1 MMHVIENRILQE
13 QLLQEAFL
21 DSVKDYAK
29 EKYNKTITI
38 INDWKDL
45 AVIMG
50 KVISD
55 PTVLSRFADDV
66 WKNFKDTTFKKLT
79 SLLEKIGLND
89 LIIKIKSV
97 VDKITNLDGWKK
109 FLAATGIGAM
119 VNYVVEKMAGLAPD
133 AIKVF
138 LQNYVSEKGLG
149 EILSKLTDFKSY
161 VGWLQPIIKGVDM
174 LYDVLKS
181 SINRFKS
188 QANLFTQSINLIK
201 KENMSPKDKI
211 KEKLT
216 AKLKQEMSMTGTGAS
231 VTPGVGA
238 GVATKYAFGKRDNKG
253 TPSDWKSAPS
263 IPNRKSKAMDYKEL
277 WEIERD
283 QEVKIT
289 SGQYVGN
296 TAIVH
301 DFDSEKDNA
310 SGDDWVDVLI
320 GSKKEKKTVKAS
332 ELKPLKEMDVQNS
345 TTDEILT
352 YLQAAKQNGTLSPDA
367 QEVFLQWMNTP
378 GASREEIIKVL
389 KKLTG
394 MYLKERSVN
403 ENSSELKIGDK
414 VKYENQDWE
423 IENIFDKQYRLKSL
437 KGLPS
442 VNVLKSVVKKDNSS
456 NESINEGYAKFRNE
470 TKMRSKPDQFHQ
482 AVKQVKQKM
491 NEINRIFEYVDRLK
505 SELSEGEEL
514 KYKKYTENA
523 FSQIKESAKQLFL
536 KSTKLK

>member
-1 MMHVIENRILQE
+1 MMYVIENRILQE

-29 EKYNKTITI
+29 EKYSKAITT

-45 AVIMG
+45 AVVMG

-66 WKNFKDTTFKKLT
+66 WKNFKDTIFKKLT
-79 SLLEKIGLND
+79 VLLERMGLND
-89 LIIKIKSV
+89 LITKIKSV

-109 FLAATGIGAM
+109 FLAAAGIGAM
-119 VNYVVEKMAGLAPD
+119 VNYVVEKMAGLAPS
-133 AIKVF
+133 AIKTF

-188 QANLFTQSINLIK
+188 QANLFTQQINLIK
-201 KENMSPKDKI
+201 KENMLPKDKI

-216 AKLKQEMSMTGTGAS
+216 TKLKQEMSMTGTGAS

-238 GVATKYAFGKRDNKG
+238 GVATKYAFGKTNK
-253 TPSDWKSAPS
+253 TKPSGWKDAPS
-263 IPNRKSKAMDYKEL
+263 IPNRPSKAMDYKEL
-277 WEIERD
+277 WEEINE
-283 QEVKIT
+283 
-289 SGQYVGN
+289 
-296 TAIVH
+296 
-301 DFDSEKDNA
+301 DS
-310 SGDDWVDVLI
+310 S
-320 GSKKEKKTVKAS
+320 
-332 ELKPLKEMDVQNS
+332 
-345 TTDEILT
+345 TDEILT

-367 QEVFLQWMNTP
+367 QEVLLQWMNTP

-389 KKLTG
+389 RKLTG
-394 MYLKERSVN
+394 MYLKE
-403 ENSSELKIGDK
+403 
-414 VKYENQDWE
+414 
-423 IENIFDKQYRLKSL
+423 
-437 KGLPS
+437 
-442 VNVLKSVVKKDNSS
+442 
-456 NESINEGYAKFRNE
+456 GYAQFRNA
-470 TKMRSKPDQFHQ
+470 TKQRSKPDQFHQ

-505 SELSEGEEL
+505 SELSEGEDL

-523 FSQIKESAKQLFL
+523 FTQIKESAKQLFL

>member
-1 MMHVIENRILQE
+1 MYVIENRILQE

-29 EKYNKTITI
+29 EKYSKAITT

-45 AVIMG
+45 AVVMG

-55 PTVLSRFADDV
+55 PTTLNRFADDV
-66 WKNFKDTTFKKLT
+66 WRNFKVNTLKKLT
-79 SLLEKIGLND
+79 ALLERMGLND
-89 LIIKIKSV
+89 LITKIKSV

-109 FLAATGIGAM
+109 FLAAAGIGAM

-133 AIKVF
+133 AVKVF
-138 LQNYVSEKGLG
+138 LQKYVSEKGLG

-181 SINRFKS
+181 SINKFKS
-188 QANLFTQSINLIK
+188 QANLFTQQINLIK
-201 KENMSPKDKI
+201 KENMLPKDKI

-216 AKLKQEMSMTGTGAS
+216 TKLKQEMSMTGTGAS

-238 GVATKYAFGKRDNKG
+238 GVATKYAFGKTNK
-253 TPSDWKSAPS
+253 TKPSGWKDAPS
-263 IPNRKSKAMDYKEL
+263 IPNRPSKTMDYKEL

-289 SGQYVGN
+289 SGQYAGN

-301 DFDSEKDNA
+301 DFDSEKDNV

-332 ELKPLKEMDVQNS
+332 ELKPLKEMDAQNS
-345 TTDEILT
+345 NTDEILT

-367 QEVFLQWMNTP
+367 QEVLLQWMNTP

-389 KKLTG
+389 RKLTG
-394 MYLKERSVN
+394 MYLKE
-403 ENSSELKIGDK
+403 
-414 VKYENQDWE
+414 
-423 IENIFDKQYRLKSL
+423 
-437 KGLPS
+437 
-442 VNVLKSVVKKDNSS
+442 
-456 NESINEGYAKFRNE
+456 GYAQFRNA
-470 TKMRSKPDQFHQ
+470 TKQRSKPDQFHQ

-505 SELSEGEEL
+505 SELSEGEDL

-523 FSQIKESAKQLFL
+523 FTQIKESAKQLFL

>member
-1 MMHVIENRILQE
+1 MYVIENRILQE

-21 DSVKDYAK
+21 DSIKDYAK
-29 EKYNKTITI
+29 EKYSKTITT

-45 AVIMG
+45 AVVMG

-55 PTVLSRFADDV
+55 PTTLNRFADDV
-66 WKNFKDTTFKKLT
+66 WRNFKVNTLKKLT
-79 SLLEKIGLND
+79 ALLERMGLND
-89 LIIKIKSV
+89 LITKIKSV

-109 FLAATGIGAM
+109 FLAAAGIGAM
-119 VNYVVEKMAGLAPD
+119 VNYVIEKMAGLAPD
-133 AIKVF
+133 AVKVF
-138 LQNYVSEKGLG
+138 LQKYVSEKGLG

-181 SINRFKS
+181 SINKFKS
-188 QANLFTQSINLIK
+188 QANLFTQQINLIK
-201 KENMSPKDKI
+201 KENMLPKDKI

-216 AKLKQEMSMTGTGAS
+216 TKLKQEMSMTGTGAS

-253 TPSDWKSAPS
+253 TPKDWKAAPS
-263 IPNRKSKAMDYKEL
+263 IPNRPSKAMDYKEL

-289 SGQYVGN
+289 SGQYAGN

-301 DFDSEKDNA
+301 DFDSEKDNV

-332 ELKPLKEMDVQNS
+332 ELKPLKEMDAQNS
-345 TTDEILT
+345 NTDEILT

-389 KKLTG
+389 RKLTG
-394 MYLKERSVN
+394 MYLKE
-403 ENSSELKIGDK
+403 
-414 VKYENQDWE
+414 
-423 IENIFDKQYRLKSL
+423 
-437 KGLPS
+437 
-442 VNVLKSVVKKDNSS
+442 
-456 NESINEGYAKFRNE
+456 GYAQFRNA
-470 TKMRSKPDQFHQ
+470 TKQRSKPDQFHQ

-505 SELSEGEEL
+505 SELSEGEDL

-523 FSQIKESAKQLFL
+523 FTQIKESAKQLFL

>member
-29 EKYNKTITI
+29 EKYSKTITT

-45 AVIMG
+45 AVVMG
-50 KVISD
+50 KVISN
-55 PTVLSRFADDV
+55 PTTLNRFADDV
-66 WKNFKDTTFKKLT
+66 WKNFKDTTYKKLT
-79 SLLEKIGLND
+79 ALLQKIGLND
-89 LIIKIKSV
+89 LIIKIKSII
-97 VDKITNLDGWKK
+97 DKITNLDGWKK
-109 FLAATGIGAM
+109 FLAAAGIGAM
-119 VNYVVEKMAGLAPD
+119 INYVVEKMAGLAPS
-133 AIKVF
+133 AIKTF

-211 KEKLT
+211 KERLT
-216 AKLKQEMSMTGTGAS
+216 TKLKQEMSMTGTGAS

-238 GVATKYAFGKRDNKG
+238 GVATKYAFGKTNNSKPAG
-253 TPSDWKSAPS
+253 WKDAPS

-289 SGQYVGN
+289 SGQYAGN

-310 SGDDWVDVLI
+310 SGDDWVDVLV

-332 ELKPLKEMDVQNS
+332 ELKPLKEMDAQNS
-345 TTDEILT
+345 NTDEILT

-378 GASREEIIKVL
+378 GASREEIINVL
-389 KKLTG
+389 RKLTG
-394 MYLKERSVN
+394 MYLK
-403 ENSSELKIGDK
+403 
-414 VKYENQDWE
+414 
-423 IENIFDKQYRLKSL
+423 
-437 KGLPS
+437 
-442 VNVLKSVVKKDNSS
+442 
-456 NESINEGYAKFRNE
+456 EGYAKFRNE
-470 TKMRSKPDQFHQ
+470 TKTRSKPDQFHQ

-505 SELSEGEEL
+505 SELSEGENL

-523 FSQIKESAKQLFL
+523 FTQIKESAKQLFL

>member
-1 MMHVIENRILQE
+1 MIHVIENRILQE

-29 EKYNKTITI
+29 EKYSKTITT

-45 AVIMG
+45 AVVMG

-55 PTVLSRFADDV
+55 PTVLNRFADDV
-66 WKNFKDTTFKKLT
+66 WRNFKVNTLKKLT
-79 SLLEKIGLND
+79 DFLERIGLND
-89 LIIKIKSV
+89 LIAKIKSV

-109 FLAATGIGAM
+109 FLAAAGIGAM
-119 VNYVVEKMAGLAPD
+119 VNYVVEKMTGLAPD

-138 LQNYVSEKGLG
+138 LQKYVSEKGLG

-211 KEKLT
+211 KERLT
-216 AKLKQEMSMTGTGAS
+216 TKLKREMSMTGTGAS

-238 GVATKYAFGKRDNKG
+238 GVATKYAFGKTNNSKPTG
-253 TPSDWKSAPS
+253 WKDAPS

-277 WEIERD
+277 WELD
-283 QEVKIT
+283 
-289 SGQYVGN
+289 
-296 TAIVH
+296 A
-301 DFDSEKDNA
+301 
-310 SGDDWVDVLI
+310 
-320 GSKKEKKTVKAS
+320 
-332 ELKPLKEMDVQNS
+332 QNS
-345 TTDEILT
+345 NTDEILT

-378 GASREEIIKVL
+378 GASREEIINVL
-389 KKLTG
+389 RKLTG
-394 MYLKERSVN
+394 MYLKE
-403 ENSSELKIGDK
+403 
-414 VKYENQDWE
+414 
-423 IENIFDKQYRLKSL
+423 
-437 KGLPS
+437 
-442 VNVLKSVVKKDNSS
+442 
-456 NESINEGYAKFRNE
+456 GYAQFRNS
-470 TKMRSKPDQFHQ
+470 TKQRSKPDQFHQ

-505 SELSEGEEL
+505 SELSEGEDL

-523 FSQIKESAKQLFL
+523 FTQIKESAKQLFL

>member
-45 AVIMG
+45 AVVMG
-50 KVISD
+50 KVISN
-55 PTVLSRFADDV
+55 PTTLSRFADDV

-79 SLLEKIGLND
+79 AFLERIGLND
-89 LIIKIKSV
+89 LITKIKSV

-109 FLAATGIGAM
+109 FLAAAGIGAM
-119 VNYVVEKMAGLAPD
+119 INYVVEKMTGLAPD

-138 LQNYVSEKGLG
+138 LQKYVSEKGLA

-188 QANLFTQSINLIK
+188 QTDLFTQSINLIK
-201 KENMSPKDKI
+201 KENMSSKDKI
-211 KEKLT
+211 KERLT
-216 AKLKQEMSMTGTGAS
+216 TKLKQEMSMTGTGAS

-238 GVATKYAFGKRDNKG
+238 GVATKYAFGKTNNSKPTG
-253 TPSDWKSAPS
+253 WKDAPS

-277 WEIERD
+277 WE
-283 QEVKIT
+283 
-289 SGQYVGN
+289 
-296 TAIVH
+296 
-301 DFDSEKDNA
+301 
-310 SGDDWVDVLI
+310 
-320 GSKKEKKTVKAS
+320 
-332 ELKPLKEMDVQNS
+332 MDVQNS
-345 TTDEILT
+345 NTDEILT
-352 YLQAAKQNGTLSPDA
+352 YLQAAKQNGKLSPDA
-367 QEVFLQWMNTP
+367 QEVFLQWINTP

-389 KKLTG
+389 RKLTG
-394 MYLKERSVN
+394 MYLK
-403 ENSSELKIGDK
+403 
-414 VKYENQDWE
+414 
-423 IENIFDKQYRLKSL
+423 
-437 KGLPS
+437 
-442 VNVLKSVVKKDNSS
+442 
-456 NESINEGYAKFRNE
+456 EGYAKFRNE

-523 FSQIKESAKQLFL
+523 FAQIKESAKQLFL

>member
-29 EKYNKTITI
+29 EKYSKTITT

-45 AVIMG
+45 AVVMG
-50 KVISD
+50 KVISN
-55 PTVLSRFADDV
+55 PTTLNRFADDV
-66 WKNFKDTTFKKLT
+66 WKNFKDTTYKKLT
-79 SLLEKIGLND
+79 ALLQKIGLND
-89 LIIKIKSV
+89 LIIKIKSII
-97 VDKITNLDGWKK
+97 DKITNLDGWKK
-109 FLAATGIGAM
+109 FLAAAGIGAM
-119 VNYVVEKMAGLAPD
+119 INYVVEKMTGLAPD

-138 LQNYVSEKGLG
+138 LQKYVSEKGLG

-211 KEKLT
+211 KERLT
-216 AKLKQEMSMTGTGAS
+216 TKLKQEMSMTGTGAS

-238 GVATKYAFGKRDNKG
+238 GVATKYAFGKTNNSKPAG
-253 TPSDWKSAPS
+253 WKDAPS

-289 SGQYVGN
+289 SGQYAGN

-310 SGDDWVDVLI
+310 SGDDWVDVLV

-332 ELKPLKEMDVQNS
+332 ELKPLKEMDAQNS
-345 TTDEILT
+345 NTDEILT

-378 GASREEIIKVL
+378 GASREEIINVL
-389 KKLTG
+389 RKLTG
-394 MYLKERSVN
+394 MYLKE
-403 ENSSELKIGDK
+403 
-414 VKYENQDWE
+414 
-423 IENIFDKQYRLKSL
+423 
-437 KGLPS
+437 
-442 VNVLKSVVKKDNSS
+442 
-456 NESINEGYAKFRNE
+456 GYAQFRNS
-470 TKMRSKPDQFHQ
+470 TKQRSKPDQFHQ

-505 SELSEGEEL
+505 SELSEGENL

-523 FSQIKESAKQLFL
+523 FTQIKESAKQLFL